1 MNFMEI
7 KRIRTEYYELLYANV
22 LDNLH
27 YIEKFLERN
36 ISVELTEEKIEY
48 RPHWVYNK
56 QRDVVFRNTFN
67 NKTPRCK

>member
-7 KRIRTEYYELLYANV
+7 KRIITEYYELLYANV

-36 ISVELTEEKIEY
+36 ILVELTEEKIEY
-48 RPHWVYNK
+48 RPH
-56 QRDVVFRNTFN
+56 
-67 NKTPRCK
+67 